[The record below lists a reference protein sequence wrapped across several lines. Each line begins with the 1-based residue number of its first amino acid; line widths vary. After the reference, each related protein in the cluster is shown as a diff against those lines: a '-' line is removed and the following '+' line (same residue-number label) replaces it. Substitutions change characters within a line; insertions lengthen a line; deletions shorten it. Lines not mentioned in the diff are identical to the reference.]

1 MIALFQEGNVD
12 ITGLLMILLA
22 FARINLSQ
30 GHAPG
35 RSHQQTV
42 SPLTLVQF
50 QVCTHDGS
58 LFIDLFLT
66 DTKGYIYYF

>member
-1 MIALFQEGNVD
+1 MD

-22 FARINLSQ
+22 FARINLRQ

-42 SPLTLVQF
+42 PPLILVQL
-50 QVCTHDGS
+50 QVCTHDTS

-66 DTKGYIYYF
+66 DTKGYIYSFNFFLVFK